1 MKDLFETLAEALR
14 PKYVLDADLTD
25 CCNEYISERLMD
37 ERDNYGLEVCEKYV
51 NGMATPEEIKSLFKF
66 FGLIQPSKYEF

>member
-1 MKDLFETLAEALR
+1 MKSLFEILTEDMR
-14 PKYVLDADLTD
+14 PKYVIDADLAD

-51 NGMATPEEIKSLFKF
+51 QGKCTPEEVKSLFKF
-66 FGLIQPSKYEF
+66 FGLIQPSSVEF